1 MQGAL
6 KTRKNYRICLPF
18 PEFLQRVTECIQ
30 NLSWTWQIIFYLSY
44 ISISVIVTA
53 LLSRP
58 IFEAQPSPCKEFKND
73 SAQLRHVQV
82 RSERQG
88 DQTIRA
94 NASGRLSP

>member
-1 MQGAL
+1 M
-6 KTRKNYRICLPF
+6 
-18 PEFLQRVTECIQ
+18 
-30 NLSWTWQIIFYLSY
+30 
-44 ISISVIVTA
+44 TA

-58 IFEAQPSPCKEFKND
+58 IFEAQLSSAHVKHLKND

-94 NASGRLSP
+94 NASGRLSPQFVNI